1 LNFSD
6 IFEQLE
12 LIDDRLIEALDE
24 VATLRETVKEV
35 MINGYK
41 NATPQEVPE
50 VQKVHS
56 EEKRSQVFQFS
67 DGSSVAVQVL
77 RVPIYGKAFK
87 LSAPK
92 TQQLNQ

>member
-1 LNFSD
+1 MNFSD

-12 LIDDRLIEALDE
+12 LIDERLIDALDE
-24 VATLRETVKEV
+24 VATLRETVREV

-56 EEKRSQVFQFS
+56 EEERSQVFQFS

-87 LSAPK
+87 LSTPK

>member
-1 LNFSD
+1 MNFSD

-12 LIDDRLIEALDE
+12 LIDNLLIDALDE
-24 VATLRETVKEV
+24 VATLRETAKEV

-41 NATPQEVPE
+41 NTTPQEVSE
-50 VQKVHS
+50 VQEVHS
-56 EEKRSQVFQFS
+56 EKERPQVFQFP
-67 DGSSVAVQVL
+67 DGSSVDVQVL

-87 LSAPK
+87 LSTPK

>member
-1 LNFSD
+1 MNFSD

-12 LIDDRLIEALDE
+12 LVDDRLIEALDE

-41 NATPQEVPE
+41 NATPKEVSE

-56 EEKRSQVFQFS
+56 EEERSQILQFS
-67 DGSSVAVQVL
+67 DGTSVAVQVL

-87 LSAPK
+87 LSTPK